1 MPKKRASK
9 KSLSLA
15 DIDVDTK
22 HRVAKWMLDRLAE
35 MDSDAESIA
44 EEEGPQFMPAIRAVA
59 ESLQKQ
65 GD

>member
-9 KSLSLA
+9 KALSLA
-15 DIDVDTK
+15 DIDADTK
-22 HRVAKWMLDRLAE
+22 HRVATWMLDRLAE
-35 MDSDAESIA
+35 MDSDAEGIA

-59 ESLQKQ
+59 ESLRKQ